1 VTLRPR
7 RLLTATLAS
16 TVMLVGCTDGEP
28 SNGDAPEAVATP
40 STSTTAQDPDDC
52 ATTSVDTLRDQVFLA
67 DTGAPAELTSLDVYS
82 PARGPGCPPTPVFVW
97 VHGGGWQIGD
107 RRQQID
113 DKVRWL
119 TSLGW
124 TVVSTNYRLSPE
136 VTYPRHHDDV
146 AAAVDWVLDRS
157 DELDIDPARVVL
169 AGHSAGAAT
178 VAGVATNPRHL
189 ATVGRKRSGVSCVV
203 ALDTE
208 GYDVE
213 AAAGRGSQVYLEAFG
228 GDPAVWADASPLRHL
243 EADVGIAD
251 TLVVTRGTP
260 ARRAT
265 AQRFVDG
272 LDAVGVPTRLVDAG
286 GLDHAQ
292 VNRVVGTDGDEV
304 VTPAIAEFL
313 EGC

>member
-1 VTLRPR
+1 V
-7 RLLTATLAS
+7 LAS
-16 TVMLVGCTDGEP
+16 TVALVGCTEP
-28 SNGDAPEAVATP
+28 ERPDAGPSAAAP
-40 STSTTAQDPDDC
+40 STAVPSTAVPSTAVPDGADC
-52 ATTSVDTLRDQVFLA
+52 TTTSVESTRDQVYLA
-67 DTGAPAELTSLDVYS
+67 GTGASPELTSLDVYS
-82 PARGPGCPPTPVFVW
+82 PVRDAGCPPTPLLVW

-107 RRQQID
+107 RRQQLD
-113 DKVRWL
+113 DKVAWL

-146 AAAVDWVLDRS
+146 AAAVDWVLDRA
-157 DELDIDPARVVL
+157 DELDIDPDRVVL

-189 ATVGRKRSGVSCVV
+189 ATVGRDRSELACVV

-213 AAAGRGSQVYLEAFG
+213 AAAGRGSQVYLQAFG
-228 GDPAVWADASPLRHL
+228 DDPAVWADASPMRHV
-243 EADVGIAD
+243 EAGAGIAD
-251 TLVVTRGTP
+251 MLVVTRGTP

-265 AQRFVDG
+265 AQRFVDE
-272 LDAVGVPTRLVDAG
+272 LVDADVPAHLVEAG
-286 GLDHAQ
+286 GLDHAA

-313 EGC
+313 EEC